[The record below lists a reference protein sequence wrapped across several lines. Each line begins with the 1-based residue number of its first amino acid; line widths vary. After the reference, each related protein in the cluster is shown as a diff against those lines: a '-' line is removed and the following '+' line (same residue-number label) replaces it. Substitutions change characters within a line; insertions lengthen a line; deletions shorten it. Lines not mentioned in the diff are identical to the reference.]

1 MRGKKPQTLI
11 FLFTAVIVILVAR
24 MWYTGLSAT
33 PSAAG
38 DASGTVAG
46 TNPPHLIL
54 GPAAA
59 SSSPGAPTTLASAD
73 PAGAAGGSSGSAPA
87 SSAPYYGETDTA
99 ASAFTR
105 VATTTVPDFEREAI
119 LIRDV
124 TNGVDLADVNGD
136 ARWPTASLTKLMT
149 ATVAMDHLS
158 MDTKI
163 TITPQM
169 MAVDPGENHLAVNGT
184 YTVYD
189 LLHVMLMPSS
199 NVAAEALADYY
210 GRAQFLAEMNQRAQE
225 WGMNDTNFYD
235 PSGLSSANESTA
247 HDLAALATHVYQS
260 YPTVLQFT
268 DTPDITITNLAD
280 GAKTDVRSIN
290 DFAGNAGFI
299 GGKTGYIPEARDNLL
314 SMFRYDG
321 KPVLVIV
328 LGAGDTTE
336 RFSDTTKLLN
346 WFTMDYK

>member
-11 FLFTAVIVILVAR
+11 FLFTAAIVVLVAR
-24 MWYTGLSAT
+24 MWYTGLSAS
-33 PSAAG
+33 PSAVFN
-38 DASGTVAG
+38 ASGTGSGA
-46 TNPPHLIL
+46 NPPHLVL
-54 GPAAA
+54 GPAA
-59 SSSPGAPTTLASAD
+59 SSSALGAATALASAD
-73 PAGAAGGSSGSAPA
+73 PAGTDGSLGASRA
-87 SSAPYYGETDTA
+87 SSAPYYGETNVA
-99 ASAFTR
+99 GSAFTR
-105 VATTTVPDFEREAI
+105 IATTTVPDFEREAI
-119 LIRDV
+119 LVRDI
-124 TNGVDLADVNGD
+124 TNGVDLASVNADV
-136 ARWPTASLTKLMT
+136 RWPTASLTKLMT
-149 ATVAMDHLS
+149 ATVVMDHLS

-169 MAVDPGENHLAVNGT
+169 MAVDPEENHLVVNGT

-210 GRAQFLAEMNQRAQE
+210 GRSQFLSEMNQRAAE
-225 WGMNDTNFYD
+225 WGMNDTHFYD

-247 HDLAALATHVYQS
+247 HDLAILATHVYES
-260 YPTVLQFT
+260 YPTILQFT
-268 DTPDITITNLAD
+268 DTPDIVITNLANN
-280 GAKTDVRSIN
+280 TNVDVRSIN
-290 DFAGNAGFI
+290 QFAGEADFI

-328 LGAGDTTE
+328 LGAGDTAE
-336 RFSDTTKLLN
+336 RFTDTTKLLD